1 MLMESDDWQSPF
13 LDSWSELTTSDA
25 IEEAESD
32 DVLQQNMQGFGKT
45 AQRIAGRLRYNPLE
59 TRSYIP
65 QSINLETGRDDYLKR
80 DYRANV

>member
-45 AQRIAGRLRYNPLE
+45 AQRIAGRLRYNPWKRGL
-59 TRSYIP
+59 TFRSR
-65 QSINLETGRDDYLKR
+65 SISKR
-80 DYRANV
+80 GVMTI

>member
-1 MLMESDDWQSPF
+1 MESDDWQSPF

-45 AQRIAGRLRYNPLE
+45 AQRIAGKLR
-59 TRSYIP
+59 
-65 QSINLETGRDDYLKR
+65 
-80 DYRANV
+80 